1 MKIKKFE
8 DLKINELGPVKVKT
22 DLDRF
27 IDDFLNGLGNPFI
40 MNMLYRMLDTNSFVK
55 MGKTIYSFSAEE
67 LEKLE
72 EIKPKLDELV
82 RVTSE
87 IKNIL

>member
-1 MKIKKFE
+1 MRIKKFE
-8 DLKINELGPVKVKT
+8 DLKINELGPAKVKT

-27 IDDFLNGLGNPFI
+27 VDDFLNGMSNPFI
-40 MNMLYRMLDTNSFVK
+40 MSMLYRMLDTNSFVK
-55 MGKTIYSFSAEE
+55 FGKTIYSFSTEE

-82 RVTSE
+82 RITSE
-87 IKNIL
+87 IKDIL